1 MPGQEQAHL
10 GAKDRRSNVRH
21 SFAASPEAKGLR
33 VWIVDDVMTT
43 GSTMNAAAS
52 ALLAGGAARVDAVF
66 AARTPL
72 NTAAEIS
79 DMPSHSG

>member
-21 SFAASPEAKGLR
+21 SFAASPEARGLR

-52 ALLAGGAARVDAVF
+52 ALLASGATRVDAVF

-72 NTAAEIS
+72 NTAAEAS
-79 DMPSHSG
+79 DMPSHAG